1 MKALL
6 KRMCSFLS
14 GEDGPRAAVDDG
26 TTNDT
31 LDSTRRGLSDYLKRL
46 VMFLTEGRSEN
57 LCSE

>member
-14 GEDGPRAAVDDG
+14 GEDGPRATVNDG
-26 TTNDT
+26 TTNDM
-31 LDSTRRGLSDYLKRL
+31 LDSTRRGLSDYLRRL

-57 LCSE
+57 VCSE